1 MLLLHLA
8 LLAKSYPYRR
18 RQYQMAELVKDLM
31 RYGAVTCGL
40 DTTVKEVA
48 QIMVVNRI
56 RYVVVTDEHGAVS
69 GIISARSIL
78 RAWGKDLD
86 KTLARDILLPYT
98 VTTTPETPLSEAVKM
113 MQKRRIQHL
122 VIVSEQPPKRVVGIL
137 SAVDLVRYMG
147 KS

>member
-1 MLLLHLA
+1 
-8 LLAKSYPYRR
+8 
-18 RQYQMAELVKDLM
+18 MAELVKDLM
-31 RYGAVTCGL
+31 RHGAVTCSL
-40 DTTVKEVA
+40 DTSVKEIA

-56 RYVVVTDEHGAVS
+56 RYVVVTDDHGAVA

-78 RAWGKDLD
+78 KAYGKDLD

-98 VTTTPETPLSEAVKM
+98 VTTTPETPLADAVKL

-122 VIVSEQPPKRVVGIL
+122 VIVSDQPPHKRVVGIL

-147 KS
+147 RS